1 MVLDEIVC
9 HKMNVKQDDVSDCKA
24 KDYHLLP
31 NDDALREIERLSSTV
46 IRRPRPNKH
55 TAILEQQKASFFIC
69 TSYAAAKPIEVFDL
83 LIEE

>member
-9 HKMNVKQDDVSDCKA
+9 HKMNVKEEGNSDCKA
-24 KDYHLLP
+24 KDYHSLP

-46 IRRPRPNKH
+46 IRRPRSNKH
-55 TAILEQQKASFFIC
+55 AAILEQQKASLFIC